1 MSRWTDT
8 VTLIS
13 TPEPYQDAGGAWHAG
28 AEERTEVFCDVY
40 TMSLSSRSAAVDMG
54 LDAAAQVK
62 VHAADYDGQQRCI
75 WKGSEMEVV
84 SVSDSGDFAVLTL
97 GRRIGNG

>member
-1 MSRWTDT
+1 MSRWTET
-8 VTLIS
+8 VTLLS
-13 TPEPYQDAGGAWHAG
+13 EPDAYQDSGGAWHAG
-28 AEERTEVFCDVY
+28 RPVKTEVFCNVY

-54 LDAAAQVK
+54 LEAAAQVQ
-62 VHAADYDGQQRCI
+62 VHAADYGGQQKCI
-75 WKGSEMEVV
+75 WKGTKMEVV